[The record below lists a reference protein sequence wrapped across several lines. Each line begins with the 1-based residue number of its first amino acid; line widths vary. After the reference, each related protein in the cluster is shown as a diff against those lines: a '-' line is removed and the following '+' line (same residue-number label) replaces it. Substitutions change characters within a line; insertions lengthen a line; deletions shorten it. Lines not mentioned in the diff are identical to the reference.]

1 MIDALVLAIALAM
14 DATAVA
20 AARGL
25 SPRAREAWL
34 LPAIFGGAQAAMAA
48 LGWLLGDVGGAY
60 VEPWD
65 HWIAFVL
72 LAAVG
77 GKMLYEAWR
86 GDDDDDDDA
95 TSALVYL
102 ALALATSI
110 DSAAAGVT
118 LPLLEVVPGVAIAL
132 IGVITLVASAIGYRI
147 GRALGERFGRVLE
160 AVGGIVLIGLAVR
173 VLVENL

>member
-1 MIDALVLAIALAM
+1 MIEALVLAIALAM

-25 SPRAREAWL
+25 APRAREAWL

-86 GDDDDDDDA
+86 DDDDDDGV
-95 TSALVYL
+95 TSALVYV

-110 DSAAAGVT
+110 DSAVAGVT
-118 LPLLEVVPGVAIAL
+118 LPLLAVVPGVAIAL
-132 IGVITLVASAIGYRI
+132 IGVITLVASVIGYRI

-160 AVGGIVLIGLAVR
+160 ALGGIVLIGLGVR